1 MSRLNEIEIPVIPGD
16 GVGPELIEAA
26 ISCLDALGG
35 LTGKAFSF
43 PRYAAGYAA
52 YSEKGAA
59 LPEETLAGMRKHPAT
74 LMGAISS
81 KDCPR
86 PSPMGQMR
94 KALEFYAD
102 IRPCVSLPGS
112 PRPGVDILIVRE
124 CSEGFLPDRNMYA
137 GVGEFMPSPDV
148 ALSVRVITREKS
160 AQIARVAY
168 ELAKKQGRRKV
179 TIAHKAVVF
188 SLGCGLFREAALSE
202 AARYPEIETTEEH
215 VDVLAGHLVTEPEN
229 YDVILTTNLFGDI
242 LSEVAAAQ
250 VGSLAP
256 IVNVGR
262 ETALFYPGHGPLKQL
277 AGRKKAN
284 PTGILSAA
292 ALLLHWLELGE
303 EGERLDRALACSM
316 SPELGC
322 ALELPEGLSTD
333 DIVNKVIESL

>member
-1 MSRLNEIEIPVIPGD
+1 MSRSKEIEIPVIPGD
-16 GVGPELIEAA
+16 GVGPELVEAA
-26 ISCLDALGG
+26 ISCLEALGG
-35 LTGKAFSF
+35 LTGTVFSF

-52 YSEKGAA
+52 YSEKGTT
-59 LPEETLAGMRKHPAT
+59 LPEETLAGMRKRPAT

-124 CSEGFLPDRNMYA
+124 CSEGFLPDRNMYS
-137 GVGEFMPSPDV
+137 GVGEFMPTPDV
-148 ALSVRVITREKS
+148 AMSVRVITREKS
-160 AQIARVAY
+160 AQIARMAY

-188 SLGCGLFREAALSE
+188 SLGCGLFREAVLNE

-215 VDVLAGHLVTEPEN
+215 VDVLAGHLVTEPEK
-229 YDVILTTNLFGDI
+229 YDVIVTTNLFGDI

-250 VGSLAP
+250 VGSLVP
-256 IVNVGR
+256 IINVGR

-277 AGRKKAN
+277 TGRGKAN

-292 ALLLHWLELGE
+292 ALLLHWLGLGE
-303 EGERLDRALACSM
+303 EGKRLDRALARCVSSDM
-316 SPELGC
+316 GG
-322 ALELPEGLSTD
+322 ALELPDGVSTGD
-333 DIVNKVIESL
+333 VVGKVIESL